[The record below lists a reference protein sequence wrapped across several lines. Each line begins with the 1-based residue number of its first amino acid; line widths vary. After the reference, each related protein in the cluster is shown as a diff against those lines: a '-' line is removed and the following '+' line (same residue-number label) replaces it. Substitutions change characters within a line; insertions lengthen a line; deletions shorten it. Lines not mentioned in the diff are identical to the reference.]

1 MKVAPEAPTISAV
14 NLQLPAATKRS
25 DPTTKPGQLWK
36 NIFQPHTYP
45 STRRIVS
52 MRRGDAVILANA
64 IIWTAVILGMTFIMA
79 GTDYL
84 SQLIV
89 VVGGG
94 AAASVVVVGG
104 GVRRI
109 QSST

>member
-1 MKVAPEAPTISAV
+1 M
-14 NLQLPAATKRS
+14 NQ
-25 DPTTKPGQLWK
+25 
-36 NIFQPHTYP
+36 
-45 STRRIVS
+45 
-52 MRRGDAVILANA
+52 GDAVILANA
-64 IIWTAVILGMTFIMA
+64 IIWAAVILGTAFIMA
-79 GTDYL
+79 GTDNL

-109 QSST
+109 QSSA